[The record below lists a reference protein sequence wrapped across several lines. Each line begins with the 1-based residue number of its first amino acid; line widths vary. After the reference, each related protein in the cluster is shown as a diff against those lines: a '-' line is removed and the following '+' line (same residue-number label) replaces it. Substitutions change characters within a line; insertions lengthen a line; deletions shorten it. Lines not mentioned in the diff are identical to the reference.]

1 MALKIKN
8 YKFILFIFFITFL
21 QAIPLKLAFHDEN
34 ILMHSTRLS
43 SAKWINDNIIE
54 KNKSICKK
62 DFSPFD
68 FPPINFNKAKLQN
81 DCEFK
86 VHVLRQPK
94 KIKEYNN
101 KIIKKFEPRYQ
112 FLNIPLVFSH
122 INPLI
127 IIVEN

>member
-34 ILMHSTRLS
+34 ILKYSTRLS

-81 DCEFK
+81 DCKFK
-86 VHVLRQPK
+86 
-94 KIKEYNN
+94 E
-101 KIIKKFEPRYQ
+101 
-112 FLNIPLVFSH
+112 
-122 INPLI
+122 
-127 IIVEN
+127 